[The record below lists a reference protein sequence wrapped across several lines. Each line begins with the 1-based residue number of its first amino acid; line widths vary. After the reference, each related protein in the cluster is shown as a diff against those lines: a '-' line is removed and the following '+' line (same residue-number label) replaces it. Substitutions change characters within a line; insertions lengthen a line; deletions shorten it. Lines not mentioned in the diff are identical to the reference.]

1 MTITKERV
9 TWCASL
15 DLDRPEFSTST
26 EPSLQKAVTFKPI
39 NPVRL
44 GGPTA
49 TTRETPGG
57 PAPDTLTPRG
67 LHRSR
72 RSVPSF
78 LPSLQTQVKRHSDPS
93 EGLLL
98 ESNVAERPYQDLPS
112 ALRPDVN
119 SIMPSSVA
127 YSEIR
132 TLPSGHGRSLNAAP
146 RFSESTSGKM
156 DESRPRNDD
165 IFLNIA
171 KTDLDRRESLGRADF
186 KRSRLS
192 YSNGSLR
199 SPVTREVSESTPSPD
214 HRPNNLESPLL
225 SQNGSSTLP
234 YTYSPA
240 ASAHPLDESSR
251 FRFSGLNSG
260 ARSTIGAPR
269 SRLSRASPETSPRSP
284 AISGEYRERRASL
297 HESRLHR
304 ASGLSTVRGSRQPS
318 TSEDTERA
326 RGDTDKPRADGT
338 ESTLSTTAPS
348 TVWDELDDLKSRIRK
363 LELTGKLPPSS
374 QAAISGVANE
384 RPRTAATTI
393 TGMSTSPRHHRKA
406 SSPSAETE
414 NTVQSQVHPLL
425 QSALAKAKAVM
436 SSDVYGALEVTI
448 TDALALST
456 MLGVNTAPSGSVSV
470 VNGGYTSPERYARRK
485 ADSVCRSLTELC
497 LALTDEELKK
507 SRSTSSHG
515 TASQPQRAAN
525 GKSETESLMPT
536 PSYQRATSQEPEIL
550 ELRQS
555 TGRIPSRLDARRASV
570 AHPSPG
576 STIES
581 KSAQSPDLSTP
592 PSRLHR
598 ISTSLRNRRM
608 PTEEDGA
615 QTPNPNSRS
624 FSRAMTEIGTPS
636 PAQNPSPRHRL
647 SFGQSAA
654 RTTSGVQ
661 QDQGLGLSP
670 RSPQYTPSTPTQQ
683 PASQAPA
690 HSLSRTPSTL
700 SQTGIPFRRSYM
712 TPGVYS
718 PATSRSNIQA
728 GSRRYGLSPNSSN
741 ATPGSGPEEPSRPS
755 QLEPSQTRI
764 SVPSS
769 KSVTSYTPIQ
779 QTRLRTNSLG
789 SRRFA
794 LRRRSAAV
802 PDDMVNLDDSI
813 D

>member
-26 EPSLQKAVTFKPI
+26 EPSLQKPVTFKPI

-93 EGLLL
+93 EGLLS

-132 TLPSGHGRSLNAAP
+132 TLPSG
-146 RFSESTSGKM
+146 KM
-156 DESRPRNDD
+156 DEGRPRNDD

-199 SPVTREVSESTPSPD
+199 SPATREVSESTPSPD
-214 HRPNNLESPLL
+214 HRPNNVESPLL

-234 YTYSPA
+234 YSYSPA

-251 FRFSGLNSG
+251 FRYSGLNSG

-304 ASGLSTVRGSRQPS
+304 SSGLSTVRGSRQPS

-326 RGDTDKPRADGT
+326 RGDTEKPRADGT

-393 TGMSTSPRHHRKA
+393 TAMSTSPRHHRKA

-436 SSDVYGALEVTI
+436 SSDVYSALEVTI

-507 SRSTSSHG
+507 SRSTSSDG
-515 TASQPQRAAN
+515 PAPQSQRATN
-525 GKSETESLMPT
+525 GKSETELLMPT

-550 ELRQS
+550 ALRQS
-555 TGRIPSRLDARRASV
+555 TGRIPSRLDARGASV

-581 KSAQSPDLSTP
+581 KPAQSPDLSTP

-608 PTEEDGA
+608 PAEEDGA
-615 QTPNPNSRS
+615 QTANPNSRS

-647 SFGQSAA
+647 SFGQSTA
-654 RTTSGVQ
+654 RSISGVQ

-670 RSPQYTPSTPTQQ
+670 RSPQYTPSTPTQP
-683 PASQAPA
+683 PASQAQ
-690 HSLSRTPSTL
+690 SLSRTPSNL
-700 SQTGIPFRRSYM
+700 SQSGIPFRRSYM

-728 GSRRYGLSPNSSN
+728 GSRRYGLSPNLSN
-741 ATPGSGPEEPSRPS
+741 NTPGSGPEEPPAVFPARAFSN
-755 QLEPSQTRI
+755 
-764 SVPSS
+764 
-769 KSVTSYTPIQ
+769 SYQ
-779 QTRLRTNSLG
+779 C
-789 SRRFA
+789 
-794 LRRRSAAV
+794 
-802 PDDMVNLDDSI
+802 SI
-813 D
+813 EQECH